1 MRTPQEIALRR
12 FARCGSGGNALRR
25 FALPRSGPCRG
36 RTKPAYQEHHTGDQ
50 SKIPGRDSNGETM
63 KRQIIKRIVLAVLLT
78 GIMLLYGCS
87 DGKTP
92 AKNQN
97 QAPVPG
103 HTSKPTES
111 VEDKAKEGSDGK
123 SKKGTTGLQFGEGT
137 ENVSKDSGGGLLTD
151 QMDWPDTGRK
161 EIGFTGEKES
171 EDSEKRE
178 ETADGGGKEKEKKAA
193 DGGGKEEEKKKKTA
207 GSGGEEKG
215 KKKKTADSGGKEKGK
230 KKKTADMEKKAQDRV
245 IRLGFAGDLNL
256 SEDWETTVFMDRQE
270 NGIRDCFSPA
280 LLKEM
285 RDFDL
290 FMLNNEYTYSRRGEP
305 QEKTYTFRAD
315 PDRVKNLD
323 TLGVDIVLT
332 ANNHIKDYG
341 EESLIDTLDTL
352 DEAGIR
358 RVGAGRNIEE
368 ASAPVVYELNG
379 HKIAYVAASCA
390 EEHEDVIWT
399 SPATEDSPGILG
411 CYDPEAFYEA
421 VRKAAQQADFV
432 IVSVHWGYEYLEYYT
447 EEQEAMA
454 HELVASGADAII
466 GTHPHILQGIN
477 IIDGVPV
484 FYSLGNFWF
493 NGEDLMTGMAE
504 LTLRLPADPDE
515 KPELTGVRFIPCT
528 QRKLFTSG
536 PGEGQEKELI
546 LQHMRDI
553 SFGTE
558 IDSDGVIRIP

>member
-1 MRTPQEIALRR
+1 
-12 FARCGSGGNALRR
+12 
-25 FALPRSGPCRG
+25 
-36 RTKPAYQEHHTGDQ
+36 
-50 SKIPGRDSNGETM
+50 M
-63 KRQIIKRIVLAVLLT
+63 KRQIIKRLVLAVLFT
-78 GIMLLYGCS
+78 GVMFLYGCS
-87 DGKTP
+87 GGKTQ
-92 AKNQN
+92 AKNQS

-103 HTSKPTES
+103 HAPKTTES
-111 VEDKAKEGSDGK
+111 EENRAKEGSDGK
-123 SKKGTTGLQFGEGT
+123 SEKGTTGLQFGEGT

-151 QMDWPDTGRK
+151 QMDWPDTSRK
-161 EIGFTGEKES
+161 EIGITGEKES

-178 ETADGGGKEKEKKAA
+178 E
-193 DGGGKEEEKKKKTA
+193 TA

-215 KKKKTADSGGKEKGK
+215 KKKKTADSGGKEEEKKKKTADSGGKEKGE

-285 RDFDL
+285 RNFDL

-305 QEKTYTFRAD
+305 QGKTYTFRAD
-315 PDRVKNLD
+315 PERVKNLD

-368 ASAPVVYELNG
+368 ASAPIVYKLNG

-390 EEHEDVIWT
+390 EENEDVIWT
-399 SPATEDSPGILG
+399 SPATEDSAGILG

-447 EEQEAMA
+447 EEQETMA

-466 GTHPHILQGIN
+466 GTHPHVLQGIN

-528 QRKLFTSG
+528 QRNLFTSVAG
-536 PGEGQEKELI
+536 KGQEKELI

>member
-1 MRTPQEIALRR
+1 
-12 FARCGSGGNALRR
+12 
-25 FALPRSGPCRG
+25 
-36 RTKPAYQEHHTGDQ
+36 
-50 SKIPGRDSNGETM
+50 M
-63 KRQIIKRIVLAVLLT
+63 KRRNIKRVVLTVFFM
-78 GIMLLYGCS
+78 GVMFLYGCS
-87 DGKTP
+87 AGNTP
-92 AKNQN
+92 EKNGD

-103 HTSKPTES
+103 HASKTAQS
-111 VEDKAKEGSDGK
+111 VENRAGEDSADKNG
-123 SKKGTTGLQFGEGT
+123 KGTTGLQFGEGS
-137 ENVSKDSGGGLLTD
+137 ENAAKDSGGGLLTD
-151 QMDWPDTGRK
+151 QVDWPEEDRK
-161 EIGFTGEKES
+161 EMGFTGEKES
-171 EDSEKRE
+171 GDSEKKE
-178 ETADGGGKEKEKKAA
+178 DTAA
-193 DGGGKEEEKKKKTA
+193 
-207 GSGGEEKG
+207 GGEQEEG
-215 KKKKTADSGGKEKGK
+215 KKKKSSDAE
-230 KKKTADMEKKAQDRV
+230 EKAQDRQ

-256 SEDWETTVFMDRQE
+256 SEDWETTVFMDRQK

-290 FMLNNEYTYSRRGEP
+290 FMLNNEYTYSRRGKP

-315 PDRVKNLD
+315 PKRVKNLK
-323 TLGVDIVLT
+323 TLGVDIVLA

-352 DEAGIR
+352 DKAGIR
-358 RVGAGRNIEE
+358 RVGAGRNLEE
-368 ASAPVVYELNG
+368 ASSPVIYEING

-399 SPATEDSPGILG
+399 SPATDDSPGILG

-432 IVSVHWGYEYLEYYT
+432 IASVHWGYEYLEYYT

-454 HELVASGADAII
+454 RELVASGADAVI
-466 GTHPHILQGIN
+466 GTHPHILQGIS

-504 LTLRLPADPDE
+504 LTLRLPADPHE
-515 KPELTGVRFIPCT
+515 KPRLSGLRSIPCT
-528 QRKLFTSG
+528 QRDLFTSG
-536 PGEGQEKELI
+536 PEEGQEKELI

-558 IDSDGVIRIP
+558 IDSDGNIRIP

>member
-1 MRTPQEIALRR
+1 
-12 FARCGSGGNALRR
+12 
-25 FALPRSGPCRG
+25 
-36 RTKPAYQEHHTGDQ
+36 
-50 SKIPGRDSNGETM
+50 M
-63 KRQIIKRIVLAVLLT
+63 KRRNIIRAVLT
-78 GIMLLYGCS
+78 VFFIGVMFLYGCS
-87 DGKTP
+87 GGNTAD
-92 AKNQN
+92 KNRD

-103 HTSKPTES
+103 HAPKTTGNVKNKAEES
-111 VEDKAKEGSDGK
+111 SGNKTG
-123 SKKGTTGLQFGEGT
+123 KGTTGLQFGEET
-137 ENVSKDSGGGLLTD
+137 QNAAKESGGGLLTD
-151 QMDWPDTGRK
+151 QVDWPENDRK
-161 EIGFTGEKES
+161 ETGFTGETKKE
-171 EDSEKRE
+171 ETEKRGGKKE
-178 ETADGGGKEKEKKAA
+178 EKKKKTAEGGGKEEGKKKKT
-193 DGGGKEEEKKKKTA
+193 GKNGGKEEEKKKQTTKSSVKEA
-207 GSGGEEKG
+207 E
-215 KKKKTADSGGKEKGK
+215 KKKKTG
-230 KKKTADMEKKAQDRV
+230 DMEEKAQDRE

-256 SEDWETTVFMDRQE
+256 SEDWETTAFMDRQE

-280 LLKEM
+280 LLEEM
-285 RDFDL
+285 RAFDL
-290 FMLNNEYTYSRRGEP
+290 FMLNNEYTYSRRGKA

-315 PDRVKNLD
+315 PERVKNLD
-323 TLGVDIVLT
+323 TLGVDIVLV

-341 EESLIDTLDTL
+341 EESLVDTLDTL

-368 ASAPVVYELNG
+368 ASAPVIYEING
-379 HKIAYVAASCA
+379 HRIAYVAASCA

-454 HELVASGADAII
+454 RELVASGADAII

-504 LTLRLPADPDE
+504 LTLRLPADPGE
-515 KPELTGVRFIPCT
+515 KPELTGLRFIPCT
-528 QRKLFTSG
+528 QRDLFTSG
-536 PGEGQEKELI
+536 PVEGQEKELI

-558 IDSDGVIRIP
+558 IDSDGVIRMP